1 MDVLLIDDQPL
12 CLDTLTDLIAARY
25 AGVRL
30 RCASSLAEASPLLE
44 ERLPALIIA
53 DMAIPDI
60 DAAAGLQLL
69 IERAKP
75 CPVLALDARANQDN
89 LERAFAAGAKG
100 YITKTSTRDLIEAA
114 IALVAAG
121 GSYFPHAMNGANLRP
136 KAVKH
141 PLSNRQIE
149 VLKNLMKGK
158 SNRDIAEDLGITVAT
173 VKLHV
178 HAILSATGAR
188 NRTEA
193 AIRAREYMLRS

>member
-1 MDVLLIDDQPL
+1 MRDMDVLLIDDQPL

-75 CPVLALDARANQDN
+75 CPVLALDARAN
-89 LERAFAAGAKG
+89 
-100 YITKTSTRDLIEAA
+100 
-114 IALVAAG
+114 
-121 GSYFPHAMNGANLRP
+121 
-136 KAVKH
+136 
-141 PLSNRQIE
+141 
-149 VLKNLMKGK
+149 
-158 SNRDIAEDLGITVAT
+158 
-173 VKLHV
+173 
-178 HAILSATGAR
+178 
-188 NRTEA
+188 
-193 AIRAREYMLRS
+193 